1 MGFNYWFAIMLEKNI
16 VAAIMRY
23 LKTVPH
29 CFSWKTHG
37 GMYGTAGMPDIIL
50 CLNGRFVALEV
61 KTPTGK
67 LTMLQEST
75 LKRIKDAKGEAYKV
89 TSLQE
94 VKEIVCSLNS

>member
-1 MGFNYWFAIMLEKNI
+1 MLEKNI

-29 CFSWKTHG
+29 CFAWKTHG
-37 GMYGTAGMPDIIL
+37 GMYGTAGMPDIII